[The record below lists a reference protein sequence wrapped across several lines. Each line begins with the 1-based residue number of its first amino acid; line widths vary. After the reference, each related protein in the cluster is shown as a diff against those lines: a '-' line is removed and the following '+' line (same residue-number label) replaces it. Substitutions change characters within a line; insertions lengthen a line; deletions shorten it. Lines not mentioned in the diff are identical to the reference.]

1 MLIMQWMFK
10 HNQRLYPMAAECLWI
25 CSNAK
30 AIVVPVQLWRV
41 IMSLYTF
48 QNTERFFGCC
58 CRGWHCKQK
67 LQYTMAIRMQV
78 FAY

>member
-1 MLIMQWMFK
+1 MMQIDFEDVHDVTGWSTEYVAMP
-10 HNQRLYPMAAECLWI
+10 RP
-25 CSNAK
+25 
-30 AIVVPVQLWRV
+30 IVVPVQLWRV

-48 QNTERFFGCC
+48 QNTERFFYCC
-58 CRGWHCKQK
+58 CRGWHCRQT